1 MHPSWAP
8 RLDGRGVLAQ
18 MLLGVR
24 MLCRFERV
32 GINATKVLNASS
44 VGSQRLDPQ
53 EYDFPTSD

>member
-18 MLLGVR
+18 MLLGAR
-24 MLCRFERV
+24 TLCRFERV

-44 VGSQRLDPQ
+44 VGSQRLGPQ
-53 EYDFPTSD
+53 EYDLPTSD